1 MIRKSLAATVIAG
14 GLVLAT
20 PAVADARPVPDQPLY
35 CGPTAVQVG
44 ARCETGTLP
53 PEEGSYWSAVAA
65 AGVGVLGLLG
75 LVIL

>member
-1 MIRKSLAATVIAG
+1 VIRKSLVATVIAG
-14 GLVLAT
+14 AVVLAT
-20 PAVADARPVPDQPLY
+20 PTAADARPVPDAPLY

-44 ARCETGTLP
+44 AQCESGTLP
-53 PEEGSYWSAVAA
+53 PDEGSYWSAVAA